1 MFTFTL
7 LSTLFNLAFF
17 GSLVH
22 IHIIMLGDI
31 TNMHDSAPYLI
42 KGVVVHWSW
51 MSFYIC
57 VSKLCK
63 INFTC

>member
-42 KGVVVHWSW
+42 KGVVVH
-51 MSFYIC
+51 
-57 VSKLCK
+57 
-63 INFTC
+63 